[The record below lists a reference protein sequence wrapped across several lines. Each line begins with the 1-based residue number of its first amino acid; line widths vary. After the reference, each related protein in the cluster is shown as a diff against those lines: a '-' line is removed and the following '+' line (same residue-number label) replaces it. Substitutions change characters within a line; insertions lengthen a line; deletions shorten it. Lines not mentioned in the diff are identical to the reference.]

1 MCGLFSSFQFV
12 DNDQSL
18 LVADAHL
25 DNDLPDA
32 MKLVMHLAEAAKAA
46 TIGRVSRTMGA
57 AKSKSVVFSIAE
69 ADGASADADKKEPP
83 QAQGKLASMM
93 ESVLRPIQT
102 KTAAAVGATGSS
114 SSPPKAAAGGGGAM
128 AGMAELLRKTAALGR
143 GGAPAKGGDQEKAPL
158 LGIDSNSSSP
168 ARGYSEGGATVL
180 MHTSDTSGKGGGSA
194 VVVQA
199 QAGGLREV
207 ASVGSAL
214 TTALLVA
221 AGKRSPGQ
229 PSLRQPD
236 SSVGK
241 TISSGSTP
249 RSVELFSYL
258 ESAKQQQQQGAV
270 KPPPP
275 PANKKTNMD

>member
-1 MCGLFSSFQFV
+1 MSGLFCPFQFV

-69 ADGASADADKKEPP
+69 ADGAGADAEKKEPP
-83 QAQGKLASMM
+83 AQGKLASMM

-102 KTAAAVGATGSS
+102 KAAAAVGATGGS

-168 ARGYSEGGATVL
+168 ARGYSEGGTAVL
-180 MHTSDTSGKGGGSA
+180 MHTSDPSGKGGGSA
-194 VVVQA
+194 VVVQTA
-199 QAGGLREV
+199 AGGLRGV

-258 ESAKQQQQQGAV
+258 ESTKHQQQGAV

-275 PANKKTNMD
+275 PPNKKSNMD